1 MRQRFGIVLV
11 IAVTMTACGRSPKTH
26 FYTLDAVPAAPRAE
40 HAARSDAPVTVG
52 RVELPG
58 TLDRLSIVT
67 RGDRNQVSVSDQDRW
82 AAPLDELVRRALTD
96 DLRMRLP
103 PGTVLAPGDGAPNG
117 ARSLALNVQHF
128 MADQSGRVDL
138 DAEWTLQRRD
148 KPGAPQHAAIQV
160 NATGQDD
167 GATAAAMSQ
176 ALGELADRIAAEL

>member
-1 MRQRFGIVLV
+1 MMLVL
-11 IAVTMTACGRSPKTH
+11 AVAMTACGGSPKTH
-26 FYTLDAVPAAPRAE
+26 FYTLDAVPAAQPAE
-40 HAARSDAPVTVG
+40 HAARSDVPVTVG

-67 RGDRNQVSVSDQDRW
+67 RGDRNQVAVSDQDRW

-103 PGTVLAPGDGAPNG
+103 PDSVLAPGDSAPNG
-117 ARSLALNVQHF
+117 TRSVALNVQHF

-138 DAEWTLQRRD
+138 DADWTVQRRD
-148 KPGAPQHAAIQV
+148 KPGTPQHAAIQV
-160 NATGQDD
+160 NASGQGG

-176 ALGELADRIAAEL
+176 ALGELADRIAATL